1 MTMTRR
7 NPTAEMMNRLMDYG
21 WSHQD
26 SGPRPARLAMDA
38 YSNDNEIVVIAAVPG
53 IDPEAVE
60 ITVEDDLLTIRGEIP
75 ARLENVDYI
84 FTERFHGPFSRQL
97 HLNTKVNVDEIEA
110 SFKDGVLTLVLP
122 KAEEVKPKVIKVQS
136 KK

>member
-1 MTMTRR
+1 MTMMRR
-7 NPTAEMMNRLMDYG
+7 TPTAEMINRLMDYG

-38 YSNDNEIVVIAAVPG
+38 YSNEDEIVVIAAVPG

-60 ITVEDDLLTIRGEIP
+60 ITVEDDVLTIQGEIP

-84 FTERFHGPFSRQL
+84 FAERFHGPFSRQL

-122 KAEEVKPKVIKVQS
+122 KAEEAKPKVIKVQA
-136 KK
+136 K